1 MARPVQVSDAEI
13 FEAVFV
19 IILEEGLDK
28 LTFDR
33 IAKKVGLVR
42 TAIVNRFKNRQALLL
57 AADTYYLE
65 QSESTLEKAA
75 LVTTDP
81 IDAIIKGLSAEMRFA
96 TSPQAYSNSLA
107 MLAYGFNT
115 PHLYQNY
122 QRAYLTQ
129 RRIIASLLERAKA
142 DGELQP
148 ETNCQQLAQLLQV
161 VQQGAAHTWM
171 MLQDATVETYLE
183 RFIQAALRPYR
194 RS

>member
-65 QSESTLEKAA
+65 QSENTLEKAA
-75 LVTTDP
+75 QVTTDP
-81 IDAIIKGLSAEMRFA
+81 IDAIITGLSTEMRFA

-115 PHLYQNY
+115 PQLYQNY
-122 QRAYLTQ
+122 QRAYLAQ
-129 RRIIASLLERAKA
+129 RSMIASLLEQAKA

-183 RFIQAALRPYR
+183 KFIQAALRPYR